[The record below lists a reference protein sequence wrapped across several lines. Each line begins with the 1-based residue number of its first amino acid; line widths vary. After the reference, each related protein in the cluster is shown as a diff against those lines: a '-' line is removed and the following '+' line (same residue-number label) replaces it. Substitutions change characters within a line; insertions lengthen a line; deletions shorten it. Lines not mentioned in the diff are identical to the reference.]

1 MNPKKFLFSFFSII
15 SIIGYGV
22 FVFAAAPSGGYTP
35 GQILDPDCAP
45 GDVDC
50 VVTLPTGGS
59 VTADNGLTATSGN
72 VQLGGLLTQ
81 NTTVSQ
87 DGYDFLVQD
96 GENSLGLM
104 HFTGGIISGVMHYEP
119 GVERYGISY
128 LELSGSKS
136 INLSYSSEVSLKTH
150 GFTINNDLVTMSSRS
165 SSASS
170 ENFWTSIYIESS
182 QQEIKMTGSNDLNTG
197 NTVWQNTALSD
208 PDGDTHAELA
218 RIRNDGSWQWSF
230 YPNTRDDS
238 STASPVNFLYTDIS
252 GNIFSAPK
260 ELILGNGTSSPS
272 FSEYVI
278 GSYNTV
284 YTPASPFI
292 WNPVDRLFT
301 VGNGAVSGL
310 ESDAFTILKNGETGI
325 GIDNFETNTNGNIF
339 QVGDGTTNIIGY
351 VDDITG
357 NWVAVS
363 DERKKDNI
371 EDLSYGL
378 PELIKLRPTSFNYKR
393 NGEHTIG
400 FIAQE
405 VLPVIPEAVYG
416 TELEGYG
423 MSYATLTPVIV
434 KAIQEMN
441 LNVIELTNTER
452 PNVWRDSIIAWMGDV
467 ENGIN
472 ELYVKVF
479 HADRVETKELC
490 IEDVCV
496 TKDQLQQVLNNNQ
509 IELVSPIDISGNN
522 TPTDTSEIITD
533 TSTILETDLDT
544 TGVTEENISNGDS
557 IDQVTADDPSDTQ
570 STDTQSEINTIETI

>member
-1 MNPKKFLFSFFSII
+1 MTPKKFLFSFFSII

-50 VVTLPTGGS
+50 VVALPTGGS

-104 HFTGGIISGVMHYEP
+104 HFTGGIVSGIMHYEP

-136 INLSYSSEVSLKTH
+136 INLSYSSETSLKSH
-150 GFTINNDLVTMSSRS
+150 GFNVNNDLVTMSSRS

-182 QQEIKMTGSNDLNTG
+182 QQEIKMTGSNDLDTG

-238 STASPVNFLYTDIS
+238 STTSPVNFLYTDIS
-252 GNIFSAPK
+252 GNILSAPK

-284 YTPASPFI
+284 YTPASTFI

-301 VGNGAVSGL
+301 VGNGAASGS
-310 ESDAFTILKNGETGI
+310 ESDAFTILKNGETGV
-325 GIDNFETNTNGNIF
+325 GIDNFETNTNSNIF
-339 QVGDGTTNIIGY
+339 QVGDGSTNIIGY
-351 VDDITG
+351 VDNTTG

-371 EDLSYGL
+371 QDLSYGL
-378 PELIKLRPTSFNYKR
+378 SELTKLRPTSFDYKR

-405 VLPVIPEAVYG
+405 VLPVIPEVVYG
-416 TELEGYG
+416 TESEGYG

-452 PNVWRDSIIAWMGDV
+452 PNVWRDSLITWMGNV

>member
-1 MNPKKFLFSFFSII
+1 MTPKKFLFSFFSII

-50 VVTLPTGGS
+50 VVALPTGGS

-104 HFTGGIISGVMHYEP
+104 HFTGGIVSGIMHYEP

-136 INLSYSSEVSLKTH
+136 INLSYSSETSLKSH
-150 GFTINNDLVTMSSRS
+150 GFNVNNDLVTMSSRS

-238 STASPVNFLYTDIS
+238 STTSPVNFLYTDIS
-252 GNIFSAPK
+252 GNILSAPK

-284 YTPASPFI
+284 YTPASTFI

-301 VGNGAVSGL
+301 VGNGAASGS
-310 ESDAFTILKNGETGI
+310 ESDAFTILKNGETGV
-325 GIDNFETNTNGNIF
+325 GIDNFETNTNSNIF
-339 QVGDGTTNIIGY
+339 QVGDGSTNIIGY
-351 VDDITG
+351 VDNTTG

-371 EDLSYGL
+371 QDLSYGL
-378 PELIKLRPTSFNYKR
+378 SELTKLRPTSFDYKR

-405 VLPVIPEAVYG
+405 VLPVIPEVVYG
-416 TELEGYG
+416 TESEGYG

-452 PNVWRDSIIAWMGDV
+452 PNVWRDSLITWMGNV